1 MIDRIISTITLVL
14 IIIIL
19 LRMVASYL
27 VSKNMEKNKKSNIY
41 RFAFNF
47 KRISNFL
54 FTGFD
59 GKFSLALNHW
69 NLGYLFLVLFIMIL
83 QKLISLLIQFL

>member
-41 RFAFNF
+41 GFAFNF

-54 FTGFD
+54 FSGFD
-59 GKFSLALNHW
+59 SKFPLALNHW
-69 NLGYLFLVLFIMIL
+69 NLAYLFLILFIMIL
-83 QKLISLLIQFL
+83 QKLISLLIQLL